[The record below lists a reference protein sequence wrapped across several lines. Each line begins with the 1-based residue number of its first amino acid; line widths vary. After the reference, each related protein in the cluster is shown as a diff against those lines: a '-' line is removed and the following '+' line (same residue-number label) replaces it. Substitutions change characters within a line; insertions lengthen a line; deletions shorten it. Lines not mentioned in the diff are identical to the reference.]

1 MKKISLLVAIL
12 LLPVLAV
19 ADPTYDSG
27 IAFTN
32 SPDGNQPA
40 TGGKPAGQ
48 NASNLQ
54 SMIQLFLNN
63 KDLQKQTGAS
73 TKPGMD
79 AASQSA
85 QDINVLK
92 TFMQQSNDPNAT
104 ALQSLNQT
112 GGRGDQKIKYCLDYT
127 NPAITPTPD
136 PVKYAE
142 CQGVNELNKTP
153 VHDYKAR
160 TGFSP
165 NDAIFSAGS
174 QVGQAKKGIADTPQ
188 SGLMALAGVGG
199 TPGVSGQSCVTVNKI
214 SPAQTTQGQCAR
226 AAIPDSTPCNVTI
239 TPKVILEKFC
249 SVPNNPALPVESFV
263 SAASGGGEL
272 FSATYRVGPVQV
284 EYTCGTP
291 SLIDG
296 SITTII
302 ARISV
307 PAGVFGSGPGNNGW
321 GRMLSIEF
329 TPGVT
334 PPPPQGWTTGP
345 LWSYAWQSCVAFG
358 SGCNGN
364 QVDYNYGI
372 SYDGPSD
379 TVNVEA
385 LGSGDGVVGP
395 NSISS
400 CKPGTNFIPAS
411 NPYDVTTCSTDW
423 SGNSVCSTA
432 TFYATKSRCETPSM
446 SSAITTPPVVL
457 MAAGTYYVDYNLVVT
472 TTCPTGY
479 VYYPGA
485 SGPYTKLAWGGTSSI
500 TCFNVTNGLCPNISG
515 NSYVAVTP
523 PFNPVGAANPPVFP
537 STYCTL
543 QSAINDLHK
552 YAPAPHY
559 VGGAGVRERLIQ
571 TTVDTCAPLQAQA
584 AAGPVA
590 PGGSYLPATA
600 VQDTCPANWNLTIA
614 SASFPTVC
622 QFQPAAVAA
631 IATMTYSCPNGGTLD
646 PATKQCELQA
656 PSYAAIA
663 SPLYT
668 CPVGDT
674 LQGATCPNG
683 GVMNGQSCLYPAYK
697 AAVASQSCLSGLT
710 LVGNLCYTDPLLAQ
724 TITAANGTTVLNSIK
739 VYSCNGTDVLNGS
752 MCTPAPQTV
761 MCDYQPPSVSS
772 NPLNHYSCPTTNK
785 TGSYLINYT
794 IADNT
799 VQLQSCIPFP
809 VTKSAS
815 LQSRWCNAPYGYNA
829 TTDNCEYQMPD
840 YAASFNTDCSANPG
854 YTYNGAGTCYLVPPT
869 YPAF

>member
-1 MKKISLLVAIL
+1 MKKISLLTAIL

-63 KDLQKQTGAS
+63 QDLQKQTGAS

-199 TPGVSGQSCVTVNKI
+199 TPGASGQSCVTVNKI

-263 SAASGGGEL
+263 SAAGGGGEL

-358 SGCNGN
+358 TGCNGN

-400 CKPGTNFIPAS
+400 CKPGTNFIPGS
-411 NPYDVTTCSTDW
+411 GKYTVTTCLRSMKK
-423 SGNSVCSTA
+423 GNLTTCISSKTTTYYSA
-432 TFYATKSRCETPSM
+432 ASRCETPGFSSM
-446 SSAITTPPVVL
+446 IVAPVTVL
-457 MAAGTYYVDYNLVVT
+457 TAAGTFHGGKAPYVS
-472 TTCPTGY
+472 CPTGY
-479 VYYPGA
+479 VNY
-485 SGPYTKLAWGGTSSI
+485 LVTSTNP
-500 TCFNVTNGLCPNISG
+500 TCYKATYGICPTVAG
-515 NSYVAVTP
+515 DSYVSRTP
-523 PFNPVGAANPPVFP
+523 PMTLSSGYPTYYD
-537 STYCTL
+537 TYCTL
-543 QSAINDLHK
+543 QSAINNLHT

-559 VGGAGVRERLIQ
+559 AGGAGVREKLVE

-584 AAGPVA
+584 PAGPVA
-590 PGGSYLPATA
+590 PGGSYSPTTA
-600 VQDTCPANWNLTIA
+600 VQNTCPANWSLTIA
-614 SASFPTVC
+614 SASFPAAC

-631 IATMTYSCPNGGTLD
+631 IATMTFTCPNGGVLNT
-646 PATKQCELQA
+646 ATNQCELQD

-668 CPVGDT
+668 CPAGDV
-674 LQGATCPNG
+674 LQGATCPNN
-683 GVMNGQSCLYPAYK
+683 GVMSGQSCLYPAYT
-697 AAVASQSCLSGLT
+697 ANVVSQSCAVGFT
-710 LVGNLCYTDPLLAQ
+710 PVGNLCYNDPILAQ
-724 TITAANGTTVLNSIK
+724 TITVANGTSVLDSIK

-809 VTKSAS
+809 VTKVAS